1 MRRRSGHPGDDGS
14 RRTNRTRVA
23 LAIALAGAA
32 CLAAGCGGSPATAA
46 ATPHQRAVA
55 WAQCLRSHGEPRW
68 PDPDSAGSFNIAGP
82 DVNRAQF
89 TQAITACRNLA
100 PAGKVPTGAQ
110 FHAAEAVDLK
120 TAACM
125 RFHGIPNFPDPA
137 VLGTG
142 QAVGFQAGPNRGID
156 TRSPQFRS
164 AWHLCQQRYPSP
176 EFAAPA
182 GAP

>member
-1 MRRRSGHPGDDGS
+1 MRRLTGHRSGNAP
-14 RRTNRTRVA
+14 
-23 LAIALAGAA
+23 
-32 CLAAGCGGSPATAA
+32 
-46 ATPHQRAVA
+46 
-55 WAQCLRSHGEPRW
+55 
-68 PDPDSAGSFNIAGP
+68 SAGSCLGAVPALPRRAALARPGQRGNLQYRGP
-82 DVNRAQF
+82 GHQPAQF

-110 FHAAEAVDLK
+110 FHAAEAGDLK

-142 QAVGFQAGPNRGID
+142 QAVGFQAGPKTGID